1 MTHIIFKL
9 QGNIPGYIN
18 VVGMYMNY
26 YYGRIADE
34 YNDMRVELVG
44 MGAEIIPADIARG
57 FVFADNYNDYIS
69 IRTNSHIM
77 DEVPQLAESS
87 ETDAEKVRHVLTDE
101 DKLSGVEFNK
111 AVMKKIIADRFSER
125 HKTLMVDA
133 SNLEKDTWEE
143 QKREAYGWNSDNS
156 YSTPIIDIL
165 SIGRNIEKTTFVNKV
180 IEKVDSYNIKLG
192 TLLLEQQLLKEK
204 VNLCESIPDCHRL
217 KHEKFGIALSRQQKE
232 AEGIESTPL
241 TLKMDF

>member
-1 MTHIIFKL
+1 
-9 QGNIPGYIN
+9 
-18 VVGMYMNY
+18 
-26 YYGRIADE
+26 
-34 YNDMRVELVG
+34 
-44 MGAEIIPADIARG
+44 
-57 FVFADNYNDYIS
+57 
-69 IRTNSHIM
+69 
-77 DEVPQLAESS
+77 
-87 ETDAEKVRHVLTDE
+87 
-101 DKLSGVEFNK
+101 
-111 AVMKKIIADRFSER
+111 MKKIIADRFSER

>member
-9 QGNIPGYIN
+9 QGNIPGYIH

-87 ETDAEKVRHVLTDE
+87 ETDAEKVRHILTDE

-156 YSTPIIDIL
+156 YPTPIIDIL

-180 IEKVDSYNIKLG
+180 I
-192 TLLLEQQLLKEK
+192 
-204 VNLCESIPDCHRL
+204 
-217 KHEKFGIALSRQQKE
+217 
-232 AEGIESTPL
+232 
-241 TLKMDF
+241 